1 MSVANE
7 IIVTTISNIEY
18 SSKKIAD
25 IFSTINSCGLNINM
39 ITQNINRNRKTD
51 ISFSCTLGE
60 KYLLD
65 QVVKQIKSKYPEI
78 EIEYEDNL
86 GMISVVGIGM
96 INNSGIAGRFFSALS
111 NAGVEF
117 YQVTTSEI
125 SISCSV
131 DRNLINRAVESAAIE
146 FGL

>member
-1 MSVANE
+1 
-7 IIVTTISNIEY
+7 
-18 SSKKIAD
+18 
-25 IFSTINSCGLNINM
+25 
-39 ITQNINRNRKTD
+39 INRNRKTD

-96 INNSGIAGRFFSALS
+96 INNSEIAGRFF
-111 NAGVEF
+111 F
-117 YQVTTSEI
+117 
-125 SISCSV
+125 SIK
-131 DRNLINRAVESAAIE
+131 
-146 FGL
+146 

>member
-1 MSVANE
+1 ME
-7 IIVTTISNIEY
+7 
-18 SSKKIAD
+18 
-25 IFSTINSCGLNINM
+25 
-39 ITQNINRNRKTD
+39 
-51 ISFSCTLGE
+51 
-60 KYLLD
+60 
-65 QVVKQIKSKYPEI
+65 QIKSKYPEI

-146 FGL
+146 FEL